1 MGLFD
6 GCFVTMMGPI
16 AFDICGPTGA
26 GQAIGQQQYK
36 TEKSTSVLI
45 FNLFG
50 HFIIHLIDKG
60 KKHNSHPFNM

>member
-36 TEKSTSVLI
+36 TCSVFI

-50 HFIIHLIDKG
+50 
-60 KKHNSHPFNM
+60 